1 MAELVKEPTKQ
12 LRKKQTK
19 ASAKKRVSQPTEL
32 PSNEQV
38 KQQTKVP
45 TKVLSK
51 VRSRVPSKVIVKPS
65 AKSLDS
71 FDAYGINILKSNHK
85 IIRTLKSQDDQ
96 PEIHGNKLWG
106 SSFLLMDY
114 FDKHPPKKGS
124 RVLEVGCGWGL
135 TGIYFAKNHKAKVLS
150 TDADAHVFPYLQA
163 QAANNRVKIE
173 TQKRFFRQITKAQLA
188 EFDILVGADICFWD
202 ELTDELFGLVKKA
215 IGAGVK
221 KIVIADPERSPFFDL
236 AFRCMESYCADLE
249 SWRVYKPR
257 RAAGTLLVI
266 ENA

>member
-1 MAELVKEPTKQ
+1 MAELTIKEPTNQ
-12 LRKKQTK
+12 IKKARSK
-19 ASAKKRVSQPTEL
+19 AVAISQSKTQSKTRVNQRTP
-32 PSNEQV
+32 
-38 KQQTKVP
+38 
-45 TKVLSK
+45 VLSK
-51 VRSRVPSKVIVKPS
+51 AQ

-71 FDAYGINILKSNHK
+71 FNAYGINILKSNHK
-85 IIRTLKSQDDQ
+85 IIRNLKSQDDQ

-114 FDKHPPKKGS
+114 FNKHPPKKGS

-135 TGIYFAKNHKAKVLS
+135 TSIYFAKNHKAKVLS

-163 QAANNRVKIE
+163 QAENNKVKIE
-173 TQKRFFRQITKAQLA
+173 TQRRYFKQITKTQLA
-188 EFDILVGADICFWD
+188 QFDILIGADICFWD
-202 ELTDELFGLVKKA
+202 ELTDELYGLVKKA

-236 AFRCMESYCADLE
+236 SFRCIENFCAELE
-249 SWRVYKPR
+249 SRRVYRPR

>member
-1 MAELVKEPTKQ
+1 MAEQIRRQLKKQPTKQ
-12 LRKKQTK
+12 ARN
-19 ASAKKRVSQPTEL
+19 APA
-32 PSNEQV
+32 NEQ
-38 KQQTKVP
+38 KKAQRKIPSQA
-45 TKVLSK
+45 
-51 VRSRVPSKVIVKPS
+51 PSKAQ

-85 IIRTLKSQDDQ
+85 IIRNLKSQDDQ

-114 FDKHPPKKGS
+114 FNKHPPKKGS

-135 TGIYFAKNHKAKVLS
+135 TSIYFAKNHKAKVLS

-163 QAANNRVKIE
+163 QAANNKVKIE
-173 TQKRFFRQITKAQLA
+173 TQRRYFKQLTKAQLSQ
-188 EFDILVGADICFWD
+188 FDILIGADICFWD
-202 ELTDELFGLVKKA
+202 ELTDELYGLVKKA
-215 IGAGVK
+215 ISAGVK

-236 AFRCMESYCADLE
+236 SFRCIENFCAELE
-249 SWRVYKPR
+249 SRRVYRPR